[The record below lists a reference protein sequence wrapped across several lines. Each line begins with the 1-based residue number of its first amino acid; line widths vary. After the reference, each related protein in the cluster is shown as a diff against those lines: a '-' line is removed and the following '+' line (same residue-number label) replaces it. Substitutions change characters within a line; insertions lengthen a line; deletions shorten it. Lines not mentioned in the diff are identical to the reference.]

1 MPYTSPGAY
10 WRPTATNLPPVEYPT
25 PLGAEV
31 LDEPGSPGGLAA
43 RRPNARGQIGRIL
56 NQRAAQHAVYSQA
69 RQAEVANSLR
79 HGGNRPVGMSTWPT
93 MGPGQGVG
101 GGIPIRQGYTQPTVV
116 AGSPMAPG
124 PIGGGGGVSAGGGGG
139 GVAAGGGA
147 SGGGGTLGGSFQEAL
162 DRANANNEAR
172 YQDILGGYQSRY
184 ERNLED
190 LKGMGAQEERDIND
204 RYRSEEARRR
214 QQLIGRGL
222 GNSSVVNTMQMGN
235 ERERANDQGRLNDRL
250 RQQRLTLDA
259 GLSGDTLQFMERRN
273 DTGPD
278 LRMLAQL
285 SQGVGQAGG
294 GLPFGI
300 GGGGGYQEPTV
311 TNMGWGAGM
320 LGGGGFNPFMFT
332 GGGGGGST
340 RGPAAFARQFG
351 NDMSQMVD
359 NGSADGLLVS
369 SGAFGTPQSYK
380 DRRAAYNARNTRQ
393 GTPFV
398 APEISADEW
407 LQRAIWS
414 QQNGAG
420 QSADQWLMNNS
431 GG

>member
-25 PLGAEV
+25 PLGAQV

-124 PIGGGGGVSAGGGGG
+124 PIGGGGGGVSAGGGG

-294 GLPFGI
+294 GLPAGI
-300 GGGGGYQEPTV
+300 GGGGYQEPTV

-332 GGGGGGST
+332 GMGGGGGGSVN
-340 RGPAAFARQFG
+340 GPAAFARQFG
-351 NDMSQMVD
+351 K
-359 NGSADGLLVS
+359 
-369 SGAFGTPQSYK
+369 GAYQ
-380 DRRAAYNARNTRQ
+380 DRRATSDGRKANGPR
-393 GTPFV
+393 TPFV
-398 APEISADEW
+398 APEMSADEW

-414 QQNGAG
+414 QQN
-420 QSADQWLMNNS
+420 N